1 MGTIS
6 DVDYNNW
13 SNKDFTPEVVGLE
26 DESDKDAEQECESD
40 KIATESNKLVTEL
53 KQMSE
58 ASDKK
63 VDHEC
68 ESNKSVTKSN
78 KLVTESNNNKTLD
91 GSPELRSVKRSLNI
105 SPSTPVGM
113 ARKHILYGTNRNVQ
127 YITFSEDVEMM
138 DLNIHDQASGMNEHE
153 QVVEPTP
160 VGHRKIV
167 RAGRMKTVAGSYG
180 ALSRPAVLS
189 MPSQDKKEGA
199 EISNMKGISIKS
211 LQKSHRGSTRNKK
224 LNYKATRKK
233 KENKPSN
240 TQKLEGGQRV
250 IHDYFASV
258 FKNNQLIVGPDT
270 DVNGDGLAKEDKNDL

>member
-1 MGTIS
+1 MGAIS

-26 DESDKDAEQECESD
+26 DESDKDAEQKCESN
-40 KIATESNKLVTEL
+40 KIATESN
-53 KQMSE
+53 
-58 ASDKK
+58 
-63 VDHEC
+63 
-68 ESNKSVTKSN
+68 ESNKSATESN
-78 KLVTESNNNKTLD
+78 KQVTESNKNGTLD

-167 RAGRMKTVAGSYG
+167 KAGRMKTVAGSYG

-258 FKNNQLIVGPDT
+258 FKNNQLIVGSDT